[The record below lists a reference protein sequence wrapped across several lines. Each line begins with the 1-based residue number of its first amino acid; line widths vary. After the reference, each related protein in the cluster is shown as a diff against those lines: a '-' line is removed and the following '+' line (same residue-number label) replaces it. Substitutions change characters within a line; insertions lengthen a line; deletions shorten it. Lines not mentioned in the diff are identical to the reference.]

1 MKPHIN
7 REGFSKKGGIG
18 KMSMALSDVRCILS
32 YSYFSAIVFSVLI
45 YSKIR
50 IELYNVI
57 NAN

>member
-1 MKPHIN
+1 
-7 REGFSKKGGIG
+7 
-18 KMSMALSDVRCILS
+18 MSMALSDVRCILS